1 MGQKVHPVGFR
12 LGVIKKHKALWYA
25 KGKSYK
31 ENLIEDLKVRDFI
44 KDRLRFSSISKVDL
58 ERSAQNFVVNI
69 HTSRPG
75 IIIGKKGEEI
85 ESLKKDI
92 ENVNSIQGRL
102 DTAIDKLTDV
112 STSIKSML
120 AVHEE
125 KIQRQEQVDDIIFRK
140 IKDRDS
146 EIDEIFRDLQREMDQ
161 VEKRLLVEIKA
172 LRNDIGGRVGV
183 LEKYRW
189 IILGGFIAIGWI
201 LSKNFKF
208 IMQMMSGT
216 GIS

>member
-1 MGQKVHPVGFR
+1 MPNETTDIKVE
-12 LGVIKKHKALWYA
+12 LAT
-25 KGKSYK
+25 
-31 ENLIEDLKVRDFI
+31 LKQE
-44 KDRLRFSSISKVDL
+44 L
-58 ERSAQNFVVNI
+58 
-69 HTSRPG
+69 
-75 IIIGKKGEEI
+75 
-85 ESLKKDI
+85 

-161 VEKRLLVEIKA
+161 VEKRLLNEIRS
-172 LRNDIGGRVGV
+172 LRNDISGRVGV

-189 IILGGFIAIGWI
+189 IILGGFLAIGWI

-208 IMQMMSGT
+208 IMSMMSGS
-216 GIS
+216 GLN